1 MTEHKL
7 DHLKD
12 HHLSYTAHWL
22 HSWKLAVRL
31 GKLSLKSVWHC
42 FFPNHY
48 ADLGPKEIWLI
59 KEEIKDLPNVKEI
72 FAQLDRDAALR
83 TNTTPKV

>member
-1 MTEHKL
+1 MTTQKL
-7 DHLKD
+7 DHLAD
-12 HHLSYTAHWL
+12 HHLTYWQHWL
-22 HSWKLAVRL
+22 HSWGLAVRL

-48 ADLGPKEIWLI
+48 ADLGPKEIWTI

-72 FAQLDRDAALR
+72 FAKLDQEAAA
-83 TNTTPKV
+83 KKS